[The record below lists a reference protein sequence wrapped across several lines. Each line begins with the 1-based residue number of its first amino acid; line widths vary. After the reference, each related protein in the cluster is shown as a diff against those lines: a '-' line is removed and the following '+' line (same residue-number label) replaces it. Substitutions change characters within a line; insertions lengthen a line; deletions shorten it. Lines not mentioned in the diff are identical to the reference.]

1 MLITHIILA
10 TVAVGALALRPQS
23 TPAMV
28 VASMAGL
35 VDVFLGAPALSAL
48 AVILPLVGFLT
59 AALTLA
65 SPVERSGLAER
76 AACTLAAAGR
86 GRALALYVLVCGVC
100 ALATAAV
107 SLDGAVVLMIP
118 LLVILARRFDAPF
131 TPLFLGV
138 VVVANAASIAVP
150 QGNPTN
156 LVIINRLGLSTGTFL
171 GHMLLPGIAA
181 AVACAACV
189 ALSQR
194 RALAS
199 GLRTAARLRTPLS
212 PGERHAAISLAAAAT
227 IAWVAP
233 IVGIAPWWPFSAA
246 VAVALAVA
254 LAARRE
260 RPQLIIPWRIA
271 LQVGGLLIVI
281 QALGLTV
288 RASGV
293 AGLPGLLAIAAAIGA
308 ASALANNLP
317 VSVCA
322 TGLLTAGASA
332 YAASVGLAVGSLA
345 APQGSVATLIASRL
359 AGSTAPPLRV
369 RCFAPLAAAGVL
381 AATLVLSVNP

>member
-1 MLITHIILA
+1 
-10 TVAVGALALRPQS
+10 
-23 TPAMV
+23 MV
-28 VASMAGL
+28 VASIAGL

-48 AVILPLVGFLT
+48 TVILPLVGFLT

-65 SPVERSGLAER
+65 SLVERSGLAER
-76 AACTLAAAGR
+76 AACTLAAAAR

-189 ALSQR
+189 AVGER
-194 RALAS
+194 RALS
-199 GLRTAARLRTPLS
+199 SRLRTARRQGTPLS
-212 PGERHAAISLAAAAT
+212 SAERHAIISLALAA
-227 IAWVAP
+227 IVAWAAP
-233 IVGIAPWWPFSAA
+233 LVGIAPWWPFSAA
-246 VAVALAVA
+246 VAIA

-260 RPQLIIPWRIA
+260 RPRLIIPWRIA

-288 RASGV
+288 RATGV
-293 AGLPGLLAIAAAIGA
+293 VGLPGLLAVATAIGA

-332 YAASVGLAVGSLA
+332 YAASVGLAVGALA

-359 AGSTAPPLRV
+359 AGSTAPPLKV

-381 AATLVLSVNP
+381 AATLVLSANP